1 MLTWHGDNG
10 QKVISTPIEE
20 NTKQWEA
27 LCKVRES
34 LVGDLADNDESIADI
49 VLNSES
55 IDKIDSDTL
64 LSAVRRVCVSQVCY
78 SKLSNYCCYKTF
90 IDITFSFRKVFHYF
104 VVVPIRILA
113 CRRLWMVF

>member
-1 MLTWHGDNG
+1 MYLHFLENSGRLIGLIDVIKKNVLTWHGDCG

-27 LCKVRES
+27 LSKVRES
-34 LVGDLADNDESIADI
+34 LVGDLADLDESIAET
-49 VLNSES
+49 VLNSEN

-78 SKLSNYCCYKTF
+78 T
-90 IDITFSFRKVFHYF
+90 V
-104 VVVPIRILA
+104 
-113 CRRLWMVF
+113 